1 MNFSQRVQAI
11 AHTIDQLT
19 TLYIQRDALSWDDA
33 FNKAIED
40 MVHLDLPI
48 EDIADAEDLIVE
60 SRERS

>member
-11 AHTIDQLT
+11 AHTMDQLT

-48 EDIADAEDLIVE
+48 EDIADAEDLIEE